1 MKKKLRLLSFNWH
14 RFKASKDYKIYS
26 KEDKKQ
32 NCWSFVYHV
41 FWVSGVALLGFY
53 LYNFGDF
60 SWDLS
65 SDHQLWV
72 PKVYF
77 LDMDAKK

>member
-41 FWVSGVALLGFY
+41 FWVSGVALL
-53 LYNFGDF
+53 
-60 SWDLS
+60 LS
-65 SDHQLWV
+65 I
-72 PKVYF
+72 
-77 LDMDAKK
+77 